1 MSTREMDT
9 KQALLGDVC
18 KSPHATERE
27 AHIMTR
33 EELVMKF
40 LTAPPEELARWYEF
54 AENKSVAQAPAD
66 RRLLTLAAAAKVLNL
81 SRQTVLRMSRDGR
94 LPVVETRAGRFRVP
108 SYALTD
114 LLKGGAK

>member
-1 MSTREMDT
+1 MMNKD
-9 KQALLGDVC
+9 QV
-18 KSPHATERE
+18 
-27 AHIMTR
+27 IMQII
-33 EELVMKF
+33 
-40 LTAPPEELARWYEF
+40 AASPEELARWYEF

>member
-1 MSTREMDT
+1 MMNKEQLIM
-9 KQALLGDVC
+9 QII
-18 KSPHATERE
+18 AT
-27 AHIMTR
+27 
-33 EELVMKF
+33 
-40 LTAPPEELARWYEF
+40 PPEDMPRWYEF
-54 AENKSVAQAPAD
+54 AENKSVAQPPAD
-66 RRLLTLAAAAKVLNL
+66 RRLLTLAATATVLGV